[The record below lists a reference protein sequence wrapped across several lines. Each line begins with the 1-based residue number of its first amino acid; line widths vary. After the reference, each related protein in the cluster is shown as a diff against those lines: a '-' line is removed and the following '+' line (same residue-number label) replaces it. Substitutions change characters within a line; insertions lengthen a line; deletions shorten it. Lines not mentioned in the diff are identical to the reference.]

1 MPKTTP
7 TAPLFARKP
16 FEAVAPAVG
25 SAEMTVLAAVGFEKV
40 PRLELEP
47 RYVRDDWPGDEKTL
61 PVAEELATLDTTLT
75 FELRNGQ

>member
-7 TAPLFARKP
+7 TAPLFAKKP

-25 SAEMTVLAAVGFEKV
+25 AAEMTVLAAVGFGKS

-47 RYVRDDWPGDEKTL
+47 RYVRDDWYEKTL
-61 PVAEELATLDTTLT
+61 PVAEELAMLDTTLT